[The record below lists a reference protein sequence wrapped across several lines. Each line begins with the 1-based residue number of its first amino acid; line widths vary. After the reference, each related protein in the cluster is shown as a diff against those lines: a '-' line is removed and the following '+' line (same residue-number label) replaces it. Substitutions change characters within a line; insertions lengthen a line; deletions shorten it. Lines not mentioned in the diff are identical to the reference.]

1 MAQQF
6 LIFEHPMN
14 ERIRTFLRTEHLF
27 QLAKYRLTNI
37 VSPWDARDCVTA
49 IIELY
54 NLIERTDFRGELLKE
69 IERHANGLQR
79 LDMTPSVDHHAL
91 SKVLRELEHSIETLR
106 CYSAKQGLSPK
117 ESDLFNSIRQRM
129 LIPGGTCSFDLPAF
143 HYWLNL
149 PPKTRQRTLNEW
161 QEVLTPLDKALSLV
175 LQLTRQSN
183 RPTRETATAGTFQKT
198 INAQANCQ
206 LIRIAVSAEYYA
218 YPEVSANKHR
228 INVRFLQAQFEQS
241 KAGLLTQDV
250 PFELTCCSI

>member
-6 LIFEHPMN
+6 LLFEHPLN
-14 ERIRTFLRTEHLF
+14 ERMRTFLRTEHLF
-27 QLAKYRLTNI
+27 QLAKYRLANI

-69 IERHANGLQR
+69 IERHTNGLQR

-91 SKVLRELEHSIETLR
+91 NKVLKELEYSIDTLR
-106 CYSAKQGLSPK
+106 SYSAKQGLCPK
-117 ESDLFNSIRQRM
+117 ESDLFNGIRQRL

-143 HYWLNL
+143 HYWLSL

-161 QEVLTPLDKALSLV
+161 QELLTPLDKALSLV
-175 LQLTRQSN
+175 LDLTRQSC
-183 RPTRETATAGTFQKT
+183 RPTREMAVAGTFQKS
-198 INAQANCQ
+198 INAPAACQ
-206 LIRIAVSAEYYA
+206 LIRIAVSAEYAA
-218 YPEVSANKHR
+218 YPEISANKHR
-228 INVRFLQAQFEQS
+228 INVRFLQAQFEHG
-241 KAGLLTQDV
+241 KAALWTQDI